1 MARININ
8 DLNGKELVTI
18 TGVPM
23 PDGNM
28 RDYADFGR
36 AGLVRIIERV
46 RLGKKLCL
54 EKLAARRAA

>member
-1 MARININ
+1 MARLDIKN
-8 DLNGKELVTI
+8 LNGKALVTM

-36 AGLVRIIERV
+36 AGLTRIIERV
-46 RLGKKLCL
+46 RLDKKLCL
-54 EKLAARRAA
+54 EKLTARRAA